1 MRRPPPQ
8 QIALGHRLREL
19 REARELTQEQ
29 LADRVGYNGKY
40 ISEVERGTR
49 DVPLSTLARIA
60 TGLDLLPGD
69 LLPRSKEEMV
79 DRVGQRQE
87 RARLDSIERLES
99 ILASLPR
106 EERKRA
112 LVLVRSLVSFLEL

>member
-40 ISEVERGTR
+40 IFIYSW
-49 DVPLSTLARIA
+49 IM
-60 TGLDLLPGD
+60 GD
-69 LLPRSKEEMV
+69 Y
-79 DRVGQRQE
+79 
-87 RARLDSIERLES
+87 S
-99 ILASLPR
+99 ILKFEDFIMNSQLISGGVTLGYR
-106 EERKRA
+106 FKFKENKVTRFIKNNKWYQM
-112 LVLVRSLVSFLEL
+112 L